1 VPLAIAACLPESL
14 ELQGA
19 ACVLTSGDDQR
30 LFEFGGKRHHY
41 VKDPRRGYPAQKTRS
56 VAVIA
61 DEPVLADAAASGLF
75 VAGPGRWKKIAS
87 SIGVDNV
94 LIADDVDMA
103 YVTPRLAQ
111 HLLYVQ
117 KPATIT
123 VVPLIND
130 APDVRVDLA

>member
-1 VPLAIAACLPESL
+1 M
-14 ELQGA
+14 
-19 ACVLTSGDDQR
+19 
-30 LFEFGGKRHHY
+30 
-41 VKDPRRGYPAQKTRS
+41 
-56 VAVIA
+56 
-61 DEPVLADAAASGLF
+61 LADAAASGLF

-117 KPATIT
+117 KPAT
-123 VVPLIND
+123 VAVAPLING
-130 APDVRVDLA
+130 APDVRVELA